1 MTNGRGG
8 RYLAAI
14 VTVTCVAILV
24 ILLRLNATDRFVGG
38 DTFWYSRQAAAFSGS
53 STAVQDAARFMAE
66 RRGDDPAAWERIAV
80 EIDPRYPAIF
90 AARPLY
96 PLLAAPLT
104 EPLGLA
110 ALQVVSVIAGIAC
123 AAAVAASTIG
133 WSGSLLAGVIA
144 GAAAVI
150 LPSGDWFVFMYADGL
165 MLALWASCLLAAGQF
180 VRERRAGWL
189 AVFIFLLSG
198 LFVTKSANGTVM
210 ALALTAVAALGMFRA
225 GLRDPLVGLAVAAW
239 GVTVSYLAVSALL
252 GYSGLAESLQDLA
265 TQHFRIPDVA
275 NPVGELLVRDGALIS
290 SVPAMV
296 LDAPLSVII
305 AAVGLAIL
313 LVVGKTLGVLWLIAG
328 VSCVVLVL
336 LHPLPSEIP
345 RLMAPVWLSVSVG
358 LASAGR
364 VALFAARRRLGTGRV
379 RGVSTDGEQSATLSR

>member
-1 MTNGRGG
+1 MTV
-8 RYLAAI
+8 A
-14 VTVTCVAILV
+14 CVAILV
-24 ILLRLNATDRFVGG
+24 ILLRLNATDRVVGG
-38 DTFWYSRQAAAFSGS
+38 DTFWYARQAAAFSGS
-53 STAVQDAARFMAE
+53 STAVQDAATFMAE
-66 RRGDDPAAWERIAV
+66 RRGDDPATWERTAV

-144 GAAAVI
+144 GAAVVI

-165 MLALWASCLLAAGQF
+165 MLALWASCLLVAGQF
-180 VRERRAGWL
+180 VREPRAGWL
-189 AVFIFLLSG
+189 AVFVVLLSA
-198 LFVTKSANGTVM
+198 LVVTKSANGAVM
-210 ALALTAVAALGMFRA
+210 ALALTAAAALGMFRV
-225 GLRDPLVGLAVAAW
+225 GSRGPMVGLAVAACA
-239 GVTVSYLAVSALL
+239 VTVAYLAVSALL

-275 NPVGELLVRDGALIS
+275 NPVGELLARDGALIA

-296 LDAPLSVII
+296 LDAPLPLTVV
-305 AAVGLAIL
+305 ALGLAML
-313 LVVGKTLGVLWLIAG
+313 LVAGKTLGMLWLIAG
-328 VSCVVLVL
+328 VSCAVLVL

-345 RLMAPVWLSVSVG
+345 RLMAPVWLSVAIG

-364 VALFAARRRLGTGRV
+364 VALVATRRLLGGAV
-379 RGVSTDGEQSATLSR
+379 A